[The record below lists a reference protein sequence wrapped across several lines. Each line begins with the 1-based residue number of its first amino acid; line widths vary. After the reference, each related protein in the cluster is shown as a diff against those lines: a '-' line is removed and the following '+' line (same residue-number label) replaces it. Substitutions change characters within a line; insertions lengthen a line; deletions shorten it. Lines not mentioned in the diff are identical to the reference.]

1 MSPTSDSISP
11 AAESLENG
19 LSLRLMDE
27 SHFDTIA
34 MIDQATALMP
44 WPERII
50 RQCLR
55 DDYVNQLLMFQGQA
69 IGFSICSTGAGE
81 AHLQNIAIHPD
92 HQGKGYGRWLLSK
105 TVEILSQQGLH
116 QLFLEVRASNKSAIK
131 LYQRFGFENIG
142 LRKGY
147 YDAPVGREDAY
158 VYLLAI

>member
-1 MSPTSDSISP
+1 MSLSP
-11 AAESLENG
+11 NSEILADE
-19 LSLRLMDE
+19 LSLLAIDA
-27 SHFDTIA
+27 SHFDTIM

-44 WPERII
+44 WPERIV

-55 DDYVNQLLMFQGQA
+55 DDYVNHLLMYQGQA

-92 HQGKGYGRWLLSK
+92 HQGRGYGRWLLTK

-116 QLFLEVRASNKSAIK
+116 QLFLEVRASNKPAIK
-131 LYQRFGFENIG
+131 LYQRFGFENVG

-158 VYLLAI
+158 VYLLAM